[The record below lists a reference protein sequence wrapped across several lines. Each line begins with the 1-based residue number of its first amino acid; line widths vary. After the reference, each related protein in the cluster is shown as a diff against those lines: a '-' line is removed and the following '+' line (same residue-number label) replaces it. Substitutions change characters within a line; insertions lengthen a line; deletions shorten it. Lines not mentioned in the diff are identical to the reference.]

1 LHEGENS
8 HPHGRRIMP
17 VSGGGF
23 VQAYNAQASVDMD
36 TMLVVG
42 AHVSQAPNDKLE
54 IDSAVEELH

>member
-1 LHEGENS
+1 
-8 HPHGRRIMP
+8 MP
-17 VSGGGF
+17 ISGGGF